1 MSLATYGDIEALV
14 KTWLGFT
21 AVAALVRRTD
31 GGLNIF
37 EAMPLSSPLPAVVLT
52 RIGGV
57 GDPRSDVPVD
67 EARIQFDCWAAT
79 RTEAKKI
86 ASVLAAE
93 CANLAETGGFT
104 LGADLLYVAEV
115 VGWVW
120 LPDRQ
125 SDTARYVVDARFTAL
140 TDPSVTT

>member
-1 MSLATYGDIEALV
+1 MSLATFGDIEGLV

-37 EAMPLSSPLPAVVLT
+37 EAMPLSAPLPSVVLS
-52 RIGGV
+52 RISGSA
-57 GDPRSDVPVD
+57 DPRSDVPVD
-67 EARIQFDCWAAT
+67 TARIQFDCWAAT

-86 ASVLAAE
+86 AAALAAE
-93 CANLAETGGFT
+93 AVNLSEHGGFK
-104 LGADLLYVAEV
+104 LGADRLFVAEI

-125 SDTARYVVDARFTAL
+125 SDTARYVVDATFTAL
-140 TDPSVTT
+140 TEA

>member
-1 MSLATYGDIEALV
+1 MSLATFGDIEGLV

-37 EAMPLSSPLPAVVLT
+37 EAMPLSAPLPAVVLS
-52 RIGGV
+52 RISGSA
-57 GDPRSDVPVD
+57 DPRSDVAVD
-67 EARIQFDCWAAT
+67 TARIQFDCWAAT
-79 RTEAKKI
+79 RTEAKTI
-86 ASVLAAE
+86 AGTLAAE
-93 CANLAETGGFT
+93 AVNLSERGGFT
-104 LGADLLYVAEV
+104 VGNDRLHVAEV

-125 SDTARYVVDARFTAL
+125 SDTARYIVDASFTAL
-140 TDPSVTT
+140 TAP